1 MKIILEGLFKNT
13 LFKEFIDDYGVCI
26 HLFYDQFFVLMKF
39 ILVFCIE
46 SKGCWIKFAKRF
58 S

>member
-26 HLFYDQFFVLMKF
+26 YLFYDQFF
-39 ILVFCIE
+39 CINE
-46 SKGCWIKFAKRF
+46 IHFGFLYRIQRMLDKIC
-58 S
+58 